1 VSTLSVVV
9 HTYNPNTQKDE
20 KGGSQIQ
27 GQPGLHREM
36 LSQTATITDHST
48 TTLENT
54 FFFRM
59 SEVASAVFVCKTLI

>member
-36 LSQTATITDHST
+36 LSQTATITK
-48 TTLENT
+48 
-54 FFFRM
+54 
-59 SEVASAVFVCKTLI
+59 KTYEHLVLQG